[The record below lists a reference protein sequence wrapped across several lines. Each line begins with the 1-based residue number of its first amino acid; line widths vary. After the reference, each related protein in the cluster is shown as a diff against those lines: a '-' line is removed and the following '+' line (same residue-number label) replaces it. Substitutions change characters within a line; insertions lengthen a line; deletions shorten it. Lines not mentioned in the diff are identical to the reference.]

1 MMELT
6 SWLRRLNE
14 KVHHPKWC
22 SHTGFRSQLPSHPAE
37 SFDNPKSENG
47 PSARIY
53 CSFVSWTLHI
63 EMHLLAVLLFPN
75 GGQSMQIKWQSFAQK
90 TRIFSQ
96 LHPLVLADLVTPGP
110 PPHRSSFLPQEAF
123 AIYRSPALTL
133 QELKFF
139 QTSPCYS
146 CSSQTQPFQLKHVN
160 LQRGGEKK
168 SNHPWVWSKSNISR
182 QPDVATHHPS
192 TT

>member
-1 MMELT
+1 M
-6 SWLRRLNE
+6 
-14 KVHHPKWC
+14 HIC
-22 SHTGFRSQLPSHPAE
+22 
-37 SFDNPKSENG
+37 
-47 PSARIY
+47 Y
-53 CSFVSWTLHI
+53 SFVSWTLTT
-63 EMHLLAVLLFPN
+63 EMHHLAVLLFPN
-75 GGQSMQIKWQSFAQK
+75 GGQSMQIKRQSFAQK

-96 LHPLVLADLVTPGP
+96 LHPLVLADLVAPGP
-110 PPHRSSFLPQEAF
+110 PPHWFSFLPQQAF
-123 AIYRSPALTL
+123 AIYRSPALTF

-160 LQRGGEKK
+160 LQGGGEKKK

-192 TT
+192 TTQP